1 MAQWPIGL
9 ARLGAEVTLQD
20 PRDADTGQ
28 PLKRRSR
35 HSLAFN
41 ASGDIMAWH
50 AVAALRYTGE
60 RLDTDPVTF
69 GDAINPARATL
80 DLALQ
85 RQLTPIWRVLAKLD
99 NVANS
104 RASEVLGYTA
114 APRNLLLTLQ
124 ATLR

>member
-1 MAQWPIGL
+1 MGTL
-9 ARLGAEVTLQD
+9 AG
-20 PRDADTGQ
+20 
-28 PLKRRSR
+28 
-35 HSLAFN
+35 
-41 ASGDIMAWH
+41 WH

-69 GDAINPARATL
+69 GDAVNPARTTL

-85 RQLTPIWRVLAKLD
+85 RQLTPVWRVLAKLD

-114 APRNLLLTLQ
+114 APRSLLLTLQ